1 MSSTIGLI
9 GPIYLIW
16 VRLVWSKHYSG
27 NCLPTLHGHQHG
39 SFWWRDVLK
48 LQQQFKGTSSIT
60 LANGATCFLWLDLW
74 NETYPELFS
83 FCKNTTITIQS
94 AAHAPQFHDL
104 FHLPL
109 SPEAF
114 AQYLQFY
121 LVIQNLQL
129 QPTNDSWTY
138 IWDSSIF
145 TANRAYKQ
153 LMGHQQVHQGYG
165 WLWKSSCQN
174 KRKFFF
180 CLLLKDRLSTR
191 ALLKRNNMFLED
203 YNCVFAA

>member
-94 AAHAPQFHDL
+94 AAHAPQFHD
-104 FHLPL
+104 FV
-109 SPEAF
+109 SPSPVTKSF
-114 AQYLQFY
+114 C
-121 LVIQNLQL
+121 
-129 QPTNDSWTY
+129 
-138 IWDSSIF
+138 SIPAVF
-145 TANRAYKQ
+145 FGHSKPSVTA
-153 LMGHQQVHQGYG
+153 HQ
-165 WLWKSSCQN
+165 
-174 KRKFFF
+174 
-180 CLLLKDRLSTR
+180 
-191 ALLKRNNMFLED
+191 
-203 YNCVFAA
+203 